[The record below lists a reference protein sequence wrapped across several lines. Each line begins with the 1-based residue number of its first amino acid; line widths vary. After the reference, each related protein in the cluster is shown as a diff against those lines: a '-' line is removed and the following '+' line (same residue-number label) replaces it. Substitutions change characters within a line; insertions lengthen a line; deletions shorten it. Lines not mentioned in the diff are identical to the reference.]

1 MQLLGLCIVLSFLEI
16 SQTLRNLPEQG
27 NSNQHDVIGNG
38 LASWALILMTS
49 HGKII
54 RFLAKTNLI
63 LYPSHENMTT
73 QITIGPSNQ
82 HDVVGNGLASWAL
95 ILRTSHL
102 SNEKEEKTRRH
113 QRLHHRSVHRCTL

>member
-1 MQLLGLCIVLSFLEI
+1 
-16 SQTLRNLPEQG
+16 
-27 NSNQHDVIGNG
+27 
-38 LASWALILMTS
+38 MTS
-49 HGKII
+49 HHKII

-63 LYPSHENMTT
+63 LYPSLENTT
-73 QITIGPSNQ
+73 THITIGPSNQ

-113 QRLHHRSVHRCTL
+113 QRLHHRSVDRWVFYNMKNQFWAAGPVLKKKSLGPIMSNF

>member
-1 MQLLGLCIVLSFLEI
+1 
-16 SQTLRNLPEQG
+16 
-27 NSNQHDVIGNG
+27 
-38 LASWALILMTS
+38 MTS
-49 HGKII
+49 HRKII

-63 LYPSHENMTT
+63 LYPSLENTT
-73 QITIGPSNQ
+73 THITIGPSNQ

-113 QRLHHRSVHRCTL
+113 QRLHHRSVDRWILGHIYNMKNQFWAGLGSWASTEKKSL